1 MLERS
6 STFCKARKDY
16 LSCATKGR
24 EAQLSSVVKVIP
36 ANARPDR
43 SHEDGHITSTAGP
56 HPAPWRRVL
65 SCLIRGVPKGLNS
78 NGRI

>member
-1 MLERS
+1 MGWADASVIQAILERS

-36 ANARPDR
+36 AHARPGGLTPTDISPGR
-43 SHEDGHITSTAGP
+43 QVHTRLRGEECIP
-56 HPAPWRRVL
+56 VL
-65 SCLIRGVPKGLNS
+65 
-78 NGRI
+78 